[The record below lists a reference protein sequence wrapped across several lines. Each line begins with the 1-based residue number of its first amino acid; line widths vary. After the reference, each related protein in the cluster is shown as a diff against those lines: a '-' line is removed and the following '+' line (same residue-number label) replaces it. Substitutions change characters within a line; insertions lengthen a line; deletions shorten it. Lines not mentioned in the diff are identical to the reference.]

1 MITVSRKHLHGRP
14 VPFGRVSCFVSILTL
29 ATSLR
34 AAQDLPAPYDIDPSP
49 VHPRNTE
56 GSFVTLKSGRILF
69 DYSQFSGGRNDFD
82 RSEIAEI
89 HSNDEGRT
97 WSSPRVA
104 VPTGEYQ
111 NIMSVSLLRLSSGR
125 IARFFA
131 VKKSKLRDCHAVMSF
146 SDDEAQ
152 TWTSPRLIHA
162 APGYFVLNNDRVIQ
176 THSGRL
182 IVPFSFHRLKGASD
196 DWASWDPRGLTL
208 WYYSDDEGATW
219 KESDNWWALPIAS
232 GSGLQEPGVVE
243 LKNGDIYSWS
253 RTDRGAQYQY
263 RSTDNGK
270 SFSAPE
276 RSSFLT
282 PNSPLS
288 IKRIP
293 GTDILLA
300 VYNDHSGR
308 VPAPKA
314 ANQRAPL
321 VISLSTDEAK
331 TWGEP
336 RVIESDLTGWYC
348 YTAIHFTK
356 EAVLLAYVAGNQEI
370 GRLSRLRI
378 RRIPLEW
385 LGHLQ

>member
-1 MITVSRKHLHGRP
+1 MTTVSRKHLHEEP
-14 VPFGRVSCFVSILTL
+14 VSWGKIACFASILIL
-29 ATSLR
+29 AVSLR
-34 AAQDLPAPYDIDPSP
+34 AQDLPTPYDIDPSP
-49 VHPRNTE
+49 AHPRNTE
-56 GSFVTLKSGRILF
+56 GSFITLKSGRILF
-69 DYSQFSGGRNDFD
+69 NYSQFSGGSQDFD

-89 HSNDEGRT
+89 FSDDEGRT

-125 IARFFA
+125 IARFYA
-131 VKKSKLRDCHAVMSF
+131 VKKSKLRDCHVVMST
-146 SDDEAQ
+146 SEDEAR
-152 TWTSPRLIHA
+152 TWTAPRLIHE

-176 THSGRL
+176 TRTGRIL
-182 IVPFSFHRLKGASD
+182 VPLAFHRLKGAGD
-196 DWASWDPRGLTL
+196 DWASWDSRGLTL

-219 KESDNWWALPIAS
+219 KESDNWWALPVPS
-232 GSGLQEPGVVE
+232 RSGLQEPGVVE
-243 LKNGDIYSWS
+243 LKNGEIYSWS

-263 RSTDNGK
+263 WSADNGK

-276 RSSFLT
+276 RSSFAT

-288 IKRIP
+288 IKRVP
-293 GTDILLA
+293 GSDTLLA

-308 VPAPKA
+308 VPAPTVS
-314 ANQRAPL
+314 NQRAPL
-321 VISLSTDEAK
+321 VISLSKDEAK
-331 TWGEP
+331 TWGDP

-348 YTAIHFTK
+348 YTAIHFTND
-356 EAVLLAYVAGNQEI
+356 AVLLAYVAGNREI

-378 RRIPLEW
+378 RRVPLEW